1 MSHETNDSFQKI
13 SKMNAAHTEL
23 TEIRKEILQ
32 GQRGEYK
39 TETSMQKQARQDR
52 VEGKLEHEW
61 LSEERAEV
69 WVERRDEEA

>member
-1 MSHETNDSFQKI
+1 
-13 SKMNAAHTEL
+13 
-23 TEIRKEILQ
+23 
-32 GQRGEYK
+32 
-39 TETSMQKQARQDR
+39 MQKQARQDR